1 MNISIYRI
9 LVTDPMMRAV
19 TDASGSTHGFKRQP
33 GPQGFRLTRMTQDQ
47 NMTEPITVKRYRN
60 TEYFEILDG
69 RHRFVKHILLG
80 EENIRILYDEN

>member
-19 TDASGSTHGFKRQP
+19 IDASGSTHGFKRQP

-47 NMTEPITVKRYRN
+47 NMAEPIIVKRYKN

-80 EENIRILYDEN
+80 EDNIKILYED